1 MKNVNNNEPGENN
14 EPSGNN
20 EPGGNNNNEPGG
32 NNNEPHTE
40 RELELE
46 KAVASLTEKVKE
58 LTAVNQKLYVR
69 LGGEQHDDTRTDAE
83 KTDDRL
89 RKFISS
95 HFNRATLKED
105 E

>member
-1 MKNVNNNEPGENN
+1 MANENN
-14 EPSGNN
+14 DNHEN
-20 EPGGNNNNEPGG
+20 ENHENEHD
-32 NNNEPHTE
+32 EDQPHTE
-40 RELELE
+40 REIELE
-46 KAVASLTEKVKE
+46 KSVAELTEKVKE

-89 RKFISS
+89 RKFIAS
-95 HFNRATLKED
+95 HFNRSALKED

>member
-1 MKNVNNNEPGENN
+1 MANENNDNHENENHENEPDE
-14 EPSGNN
+14 SQ
-20 EPGGNNNNEPGG
+20 
-32 NNNEPHTE
+32 PHTE
-40 RELELE
+40 REIELE
-46 KAVASLTEKVKE
+46 QAVAALTEKVKE

-69 LGGEQHDDTRTDAE
+69 LGGEQHDDIRTDAE

-89 RKFISS
+89 RKFIAS

>member
-1 MKNVNNNEPGENN
+1 MENENN
-14 EPSGNN
+14 ENHEN
-20 EPGGNNNNEPGG
+20 ENHENEHDE
-32 NNNEPHTE
+32 NQPHTE

-46 KAVASLTEKVKE
+46 KAVATLTEKVKE

-69 LGGEQHDDTRTDAE
+69 LGGEQHDDTRTDSE

-89 RKFISS
+89 RKFIAS
-95 HFNRATLKED
+95 HFNRSTLKED

>member
-1 MKNVNNNEPGENN
+1 MANENKPDENKPDEN
-14 EPSGNN
+14 KPDENKPDESQ
-20 EPGGNNNNEPGG
+20 
-32 NNNEPHTE
+32 PHTE

>member
-1 MKNVNNNEPGENN
+1 MSNENN
-14 EPSGNN
+14 ENHEN
-20 EPGGNNNNEPGG
+20 ENHENEHD
-32 NNNEPHTE
+32 EDQPHTE

-89 RKFISS
+89 RKFIAS

>member
-1 MKNVNNNEPGENN
+1 MA
-14 EPSGNN
+14 S
-20 EPGGNNNNEPGG
+20 GNNNNEPGG
-32 NNNEPHTE
+32 NNELGGNNEPGESQPHTE

-69 LGGEQHDDTRTDAE
+69 LGGEQHDDNRTDAE

>member
-1 MKNVNNNEPGENN
+1 MSNENN
-14 EPSGNN
+14 ENHENENHEN
-20 EPGGNNNNEPGG
+20 EPDESQ
-32 NNNEPHTE
+32 PHTE
-40 RELELE
+40 REIELE

>member
-1 MKNVNNNEPGENN
+1 MTNENENHENDNHEN
-14 EPSGNN
+14 EHDESQ
-20 EPGGNNNNEPGG
+20 
-32 NNNEPHTE
+32 PHTE

-89 RKFISS
+89 RKFIAS

>member
-1 MKNVNNNEPGENN
+1 MENENNHENENHENEPDE
-14 EPSGNN
+14 SQ
-20 EPGGNNNNEPGG
+20 
-32 NNNEPHTE
+32 PHTE

-69 LGGEQHDDTRTDAE
+69 LGGEQHGDTRTDAE

>member
-1 MKNVNNNEPGENN
+1 MANENN
-14 EPSGNN
+14 ENHEN
-20 EPGGNNNNEPGG
+20 ENHENETD
-32 NNNEPHTE
+32 ESQPHTE

-69 LGGEQHDDTRTDAE
+69 LGGEQHDDNRTDAE

>member
-1 MKNVNNNEPGENN
+1 MENENNNHENENQEN
-14 EPSGNN
+14 EQDESQ
-20 EPGGNNNNEPGG
+20 
-32 NNNEPHTE
+32 PHTE

>member
-1 MKNVNNNEPGENN
+1 MANENN
-14 EPSGNN
+14 ENHEN
-20 EPGGNNNNEPGG
+20 EHE
-32 NNNEPHTE
+32 EDQPHTE

>member
-1 MKNVNNNEPGENN
+1 MENENNENENQENEPGE
-14 EPSGNN
+14 GQ
-20 EPGGNNNNEPGG
+20 
-32 NNNEPHTE
+32 PHTE

>member
-1 MKNVNNNEPGENN
+1 MENENN
-14 EPSGNN
+14 HEN
-20 EPGGNNNNEPGG
+20 ENQENEHD
-32 NNNEPHTE
+32 EDQPHTE

-69 LGGEQHDDTRTDAE
+69 LGGEQHDDNRTDSE

-89 RKFISS
+89 RKFIAS
-95 HFNRATLKED
+95 HFNRSTLKED

>member
-1 MKNVNNNEPGENN
+1 MANENEHNENENQEN
-14 EPSGNN
+14 EHEENQ
-20 EPGGNNNNEPGG
+20 
-32 NNNEPHTE
+32 PHTE

-89 RKFISS
+89 RKFIAS
-95 HFNRATLKED
+95 HFNRSTLRED

>member
-1 MKNVNNNEPGENN
+1 MPNENN
-14 EPSGNN
+14 ENHENENHEN
-20 EPGGNNNNEPGG
+20 EPDESQ
-32 NNNEPHTE
+32 PHTE

-89 RKFISS
+89 RKFIAS
-95 HFNRATLKED
+95 HFNRSTLKED

>member
-1 MKNVNNNEPGENN
+1 MANDNHENENHENENQEN
-14 EPSGNN
+14 EHD
-20 EPGGNNNNEPGG
+20 EDQ
-32 NNNEPHTE
+32 PHTE

-46 KAVASLTEKVKE
+46 QAVATLTERVRE
-58 LTAVNQKLYVR
+58 LTAVNQRLYVR

-89 RKFISS
+89 RKFIAS
-95 HFNRATLKED
+95 HFNRSTLKED

>member
-1 MKNVNNNEPGENN
+1 MENENNNHENENQEN
-14 EPSGNN
+14 EH
-20 EPGGNNNNEPGG
+20 EEDQ
-32 NNNEPHTE
+32 PHTE

-46 KAVASLTEKVKE
+46 QAVASLTEKVKE

-95 HFNRATLKED
+95 HFNRATLRED

>member
-1 MKNVNNNEPGENN
+1 MANENN
-14 EPSGNN
+14 ENHEN
-20 EPGGNNNNEPGG
+20 EHDEDQ
-32 NNNEPHTE
+32 PHTE

-46 KAVASLTEKVKE
+46 QAVATLTEKVKE

-89 RKFISS
+89 RKFILS

>member
-1 MKNVNNNEPGENN
+1 MANENN
-14 EPSGNN
+14 ENHENENHEN
-20 EPGGNNNNEPGG
+20 EPDENQ
-32 NNNEPHTE
+32 PHTE

-58 LTAVNQKLYVR
+58 LTTVNQKLYVR

-95 HFNRATLKED
+95 HFNRSALKED

>member
-1 MKNVNNNEPGENN
+1 MANENN
-14 EPSGNN
+14 ENHEN
-20 EPGGNNNNEPGG
+20 ENHENEHD
-32 NNNEPHTE
+32 EDQPHTE

-69 LGGEQHDDTRTDAE
+69 LGGERHDDTRTDAE

>member
-1 MKNVNNNEPGENN
+1 MANENN
-14 EPSGNN
+14 ENHEN
-20 EPGGNNNNEPGG
+20 ENQENEHDE
-32 NNNEPHTE
+32 NQPHTE

-46 KAVASLTEKVKE
+46 QAVASLTEKVKE

-89 RKFISS
+89 RKFIAS
-95 HFNRATLKED
+95 HFNRSTLKED

>member
-1 MKNVNNNEPGENN
+1 MANENN
-14 EPSGNN
+14 ENHEN
-20 EPGGNNNNEPGG
+20 ENHENEHD
-32 NNNEPHTE
+32 EDQPHTE
-40 RELELE
+40 REIELE
-46 KAVASLTEKVKE
+46 KSVAELTEKVKE

>member
-1 MKNVNNNEPGENN
+1 MANENN
-14 EPSGNN
+14 DNHENDNQEN
-20 EPGGNNNNEPGG
+20 EHDENQ
-32 NNNEPHTE
+32 PHTE

-46 KAVASLTEKVKE
+46 KSVAELTEKVKE

>member
-1 MKNVNNNEPGENN
+1 MGNENN
-14 EPSGNN
+14 ENHEN
-20 EPGGNNNNEPGG
+20 ENHENEHDE
-32 NNNEPHTE
+32 NQPHTE

>member
-1 MKNVNNNEPGENN
+1 MANENN
-14 EPSGNN
+14 ENHENENHEN
-20 EPGGNNNNEPGG
+20 EPNESQ
-32 NNNEPHTE
+32 PHTE
-40 RELELE
+40 RERDLE
-46 KAVASLTEKVKE
+46 KAVATLTEKVKE

>member
-1 MKNVNNNEPGENN
+1 MANENN
-14 EPSGNN
+14 ENHEN
-20 EPGGNNNNEPGG
+20 ENHENEHS
-32 NNNEPHTE
+32 EDQPHTE

>member
-1 MKNVNNNEPGENN
+1 MANEINDNHENENHEN
-14 EPSGNN
+14 EHN
-20 EPGGNNNNEPGG
+20 EDQ
-32 NNNEPHTE
+32 PHTE

-46 KAVASLTEKVKE
+46 QAVATLTQRVQE
-58 LTAVNQKLYVR
+58 LTAVNQRLYVR

>member
-1 MKNVNNNEPGENN
+1 MANENNDNHENENQENEPDE
-14 EPSGNN
+14 SQ
-20 EPGGNNNNEPGG
+20 
-32 NNNEPHTE
+32 PHTE

-89 RKFISS
+89 RKFIAS
-95 HFNRATLKED
+95 HFNRATLKE
-105 E
+105 EE

>member
-1 MKNVNNNEPGENN
+1 MANENENHEN
-14 EPSGNN
+14 ENHEN
-20 EPGGNNNNEPGG
+20 EHDEDQ
-32 NNNEPHTE
+32 PHTE
-40 RELELE
+40 REIELE
-46 KAVASLTEKVKE
+46 KSVAELTEKVKE

-69 LGGEQHDDTRTDAE
+69 LGGEQHDDNRTDAE

>member
-1 MKNVNNNEPGENN
+1 MTNENENHENDNHEN
-14 EPSGNN
+14 EHD
-20 EPGGNNNNEPGG
+20 EDQ
-32 NNNEPHTE
+32 PHTE
-40 RELELE
+40 REIELE

-69 LGGEQHDDTRTDAE
+69 LGGEQNTDTRTDAE

-95 HFNRATLKED
+95 HFNRAALKED

>member
-1 MKNVNNNEPGENN
+1 MANENENHEN
-14 EPSGNN
+14 ENHEN
-20 EPGGNNNNEPGG
+20 EHDEDQ
-32 NNNEPHTE
+32 PHTE

-46 KAVASLTEKVKE
+46 KAVSSLTENVKE

-89 RKFISS
+89 RKFIAS
-95 HFNRATLKED
+95 HFNRSTLKED

>member
-1 MKNVNNNEPGENN
+1 MANENN
-14 EPSGNN
+14 DNHEN
-20 EPGGNNNNEPGG
+20 ENQENEHD
-32 NNNEPHTE
+32 ESQPHTE

-46 KAVASLTEKVKE
+46 QAVATLTEKVKE

>member
-1 MKNVNNNEPGENN
+1 MLIENN
-14 EPSGNN
+14 EN
-20 EPGGNNNNEPGG
+20 ENQEH
-32 NNNEPHTE
+32 EQEEDQPHTE

-46 KAVASLTEKVKE
+46 QAVATLTEKVKE

>member
-1 MKNVNNNEPGENN
+1 MANENENHEN
-14 EPSGNN
+14 ENREN
-20 EPGGNNNNEPGG
+20 EHDEDQ
-32 NNNEPHTE
+32 PHTE

-46 KAVASLTEKVKE
+46 NAVASLTEKVKE

-89 RKFISS
+89 RKFIAS
-95 HFNRATLKED
+95 HFNRSALKED

>member
-1 MKNVNNNEPGENN
+1 MANENENHENENHEDEHGEDQ
-14 EPSGNN
+14 
-20 EPGGNNNNEPGG
+20 
-32 NNNEPHTE
+32 PHTE

>member
-1 MKNVNNNEPGENN
+1 MANENEHDENENHEN
-14 EPSGNN
+14 EHD
-20 EPGGNNNNEPGG
+20 EDQ
-32 NNNEPHTE
+32 PHTE

>member
-1 MKNVNNNEPGENN
+1 MANENENHEN
-14 EPSGNN
+14 ENHEN
-20 EPGGNNNNEPGG
+20 EHDEDQ
-32 NNNEPHTE
+32 PHTE
-40 RELELE
+40 REIELE

-95 HFNRATLKED
+95 HFNRSALKED

>member
-1 MKNVNNNEPGENN
+1 MANENENHENENN
-14 EPSGNN
+14 EN
-20 EPGGNNNNEPGG
+20 EQDENQ
-32 NNNEPHTE
+32 PHTE

-46 KAVASLTEKVKE
+46 QAVATLTQRVQE
-58 LTAVNQKLYVR
+58 LTAVNQRLYVR